1 MIRRFVIFLLSLGA
15 LQAQIYY
22 STSKTTALS
31 GAAEVVTV
39 QLPAT
44 GTNTVNFLGAWV
56 DCTVACTLTVERNG
70 TAATST
76 TLAVNNIN
84 PGQTAA
90 ATTGWSSSNVGTGT
104 VISRIGIAAGG
115 GVSIDLTKVR
125 MTGNGTNQNLTIRT
139 NSITGTVNITIIH
152 SES

>member
-1 MIRRFVIFLLSLGA
+1 MKRLLLLFLMGWGLN
-15 LQAQIYY
+15 AQIFY

-70 TAATST
+70 AAATST

-90 ATTGWSSSNVGTGT
+90 AATGWSSSNVGTGT

-115 GVSIDLTKVR
+115 GVSIDLTKIR
-125 MTGNGTNQNLTIRT
+125 MTGNGTGQNLTIRT
-139 NSITGTVNITIIH
+139 NSITGTVNITIVH